1 MVMDIKFKQLAI
13 TLLPSGALYIHS
25 SQTLVLADL
34 HLGKG
39 VLLQDSGVP
48 LIGQVDQ
55 KTVTKLVNDLSLV
68 SPKTCVV
75 CGDLIH
81 AKSKHMPQQ
90 LAWFVDQL
98 RQFDCEFVL
107 TMGNHDANDYVND
120 LSIFTC
126 VESFNVGGVV
136 CVHEP
141 GGNVPYI
148 AGHIHPGVII
158 KKGRLKKT
166 YKAFMVG
173 DRGIV
178 CPSYGETAGLFCTR
192 DESSDYY
199 YIKNGVLVRHD

>member
-136 CVHEP
+136 CVHDR
-141 GGNVPYI
+141 VTSRR
-148 AGHIHPGVII
+148 I
-158 KKGRLKKT
+158 KLT
-166 YKAFMVG
+166 
-173 DRGIV
+173 V
-178 CPSYGETAGLFCTR
+178 CLT
-192 DESSDYY
+192 
-199 YIKNGVLVRHD
+199 